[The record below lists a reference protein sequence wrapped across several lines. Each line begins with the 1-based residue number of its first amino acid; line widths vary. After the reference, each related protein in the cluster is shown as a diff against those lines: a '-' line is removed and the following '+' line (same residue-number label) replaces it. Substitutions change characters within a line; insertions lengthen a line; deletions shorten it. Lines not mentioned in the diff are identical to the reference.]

1 MTRPPR
7 RLLTRFDLVCLG
19 VNAVVGSSVFLFPG
33 RLAGHLGSAS
43 PAAYALTALLLAPV
57 ALCFAEAAS
66 EHDRAGGPAL
76 YAHAEFGPG
85 WGFAIGW
92 LCWITMLVSWAAVA
106 NGIASYI
113 PGAAGRPLFGKAV
126 ACAAIGGFGALN
138 WRGVRLGAWTTDF
151 FTVAKLVPIAL
162 IALAGVTAL
171 PAWRPAAPPAGWQPL
186 GAACFL
192 AYFAY
197 QGFETV
203 PVPAG
208 EARDPKRDVPFAV
221 LSALAG
227 SAVLYIL
234 VQVAAISLVPGLAS
248 SERPLADAAAAL
260 MGPWGAGLVAAGAVI
275 SMTGYV
281 AGSALGGPR
290 YLVALAEEGHLPKG
304 LAAAHPRFG
313 TPSASIL
320 CSTGAALL
328 AAALLDFDGLV
339 DFSNVVIGAQFLST
353 CAVVLSRRARRAPDA
368 ARKAAGAVIPLA
380 GIAATLWLGA
390 QGGWMQVAASGAV
403 LAVGFALRAA
413 ARAFLAGSPLDK
425 M

>member
-1 MTRPPR
+1 MSVNR
-7 RLLTRFDLVCLG
+7 RQLTRFDLLCLG
-19 VNAVVGSSVFLFPG
+19 VNAVIGSSVFLFPG

-43 PAAYALTALLLAPV
+43 PLAYALTALLLAPV

-76 YAHAEFGPG
+76 YAHTEFGPD

-92 LCWITMLVSWAAVA
+92 LCWITMIVSWAAVA

-113 PGAAGRPLFGKAV
+113 PGAAGRPEIGKVV
-126 ACAAIGGFGALN
+126 ACVAIGVFGALN

-151 FTVAKLVPIAL
+151 FTVAKLIPIGL
-162 IALAGVTAL
+162 IALAGLHAL
-171 PAWRPAAPPAGWQPL
+171 PSWRPEAPAEGWKPL

-192 AYFAY
+192 AYFAF

-208 EARDPKRDVPFAV
+208 EAKDPKRDVPFAV
-221 LSALAG
+221 LAALGG
-227 SAVLYIL
+227 SAVLYVL
-234 VQVAAISLVPGLAS
+234 VQIAALSLVPALAV

-260 MGPWGAGLVAAGAVI
+260 MGPWGAGLVTAGAVI

-290 YLVALAEEGHLPKG
+290 YLVALAEEGHLPKT
-304 LAAAHPRFG
+304 LAVAHPRFG
-313 TPSASIL
+313 TPTASIL
-320 CSTGAALL
+320 LSTGVALVAAL
-328 AAALLDFDGLV
+328 ALDFNGLV

-353 CAVVLSRRARRAPDA
+353 CAVVLRRRWRHARSDWG
-368 ARKAAGAVIPLA
+368 RKRGALIPLA
-380 GIAATLWLGA
+380 GITATVWLGA
-390 QGGWMQVAASGAV
+390 QGEWVQVAATIAS
-403 LAVGFALRAA
+403 LAAGFGLRAL
-413 ARAFLAGSPLDK
+413 ARTYRA
-425 M
+425 

>member
-1 MTRPPR
+1 MSAPSVRQ
-7 RLLTRFDLVCLG
+7 LTRFDLVCLG

-33 RLAGHLGSAS
+33 KLAGQLGAAS

-66 EHDRAGGPAL
+66 KHDRAGGPAL
-76 YAHAEFGPG
+76 YAQEEFGPNA
-85 WGFAIGW
+85 GFAIGW
-92 LCWITMLVSWAAVA
+92 LCWVTMIVSWAAVA
-106 NGIASYI
+106 NGISAYI
-113 PGAAGRPLFGKAV
+113 PGASSRPLLAKAL
-126 ACAAIGGFGALN
+126 ACGAIGAFGALN

-151 FTVAKLVPIAL
+151 FTLAKLIPIGL
-162 IALAGVTAL
+162 IALAGLRAL
-171 PAWRPAAPPAGWQPL
+171 PAWRPETGPAGWAPL
-186 GAACFL
+186 GPACFL

-221 LSALAG
+221 LAALGG
-227 SAVLYIL
+227 SAVLYLL
-234 VQVAAISLVPGLAS
+234 VQIAALSLVPGLSS

-260 MGPWGAGLVAAGAVI
+260 MGPMGAGLVTAGAVI

-290 YLVALAEEGHLPKG
+290 YLVALAEEGHLPRR

-320 CSTGAALL
+320 LSTATAL
-328 AAALLDFDGLV
+328 AAAAALDFEGLV

-353 CAVVLSRRARRAPDA
+353 CAVVLRRRLRAASGPAALARGA
-368 ARKAAGAVIPLA
+368 AVPLA
-380 GIAATLWLGA
+380 GMGATLWLGA
-390 QGGWMQVAASGAV
+390 QGGWKQIAASVVV
-403 LAVGFALRAA
+403 LAGGFALRAGV
-413 ARAFLAGSPLDK
+413 RGLDK
-425 M
+425 T

>member
-1 MTRPPR
+1 MTHPPK
-7 RLLTRFDLVCLG
+7 RLLTRFDLLCLG

-43 PAAYALTALLLAPV
+43 PLAYALTAALLAPV

-76 YAHAEFGPG
+76 YAHTEFGPD

-92 LCWITMLVSWAAVA
+92 LCWITMVVSWAAVA
-106 NGIASYI
+106 NGIASYL
-113 PGAAGRPLFGKAV
+113 PWATGRPEIGKTV
-126 ACAAIGGFGALN
+126 ACLAIGGFGALN

-151 FTVAKLVPIAL
+151 FTVAKLIPIAL
-162 IALAGVTAL
+162 IALAGLHAL
-171 PAWRPAAPPAGWQPL
+171 PAWRPEAPPEGWRPL

-208 EARDPKRDVPFAV
+208 EARNPKRDVPFAV
-221 LSALAG
+221 LAALGG

-234 VQVAAISLVPGLAS
+234 VQVAALSLVPGLAA

-260 MGPWGAGLVAAGAVI
+260 MGPWGGTLVTAGAVI

-290 YLVALAEEGHLPKG
+290 YLVALSEEGHLPKA
-304 LAAAHPRFG
+304 LSAVHPRFG

-320 CSTGAALL
+320 WSAGAAL
-328 AAALLDFDGLV
+328 AAALLLDFNGLV

-353 CAVVLSRRARRAPDA
+353 CAVVLARRARRAG
-368 ARKAAGAVIPLA
+368 GAVPLGSGALVPLA
-380 GIAATLWLGA
+380 GAGATLWLGA
-390 QGGWMQVAASGAV
+390 QGGWMQVAASAAV
-403 LAVGFALRAA
+403 LASGFGLRAG
-413 ARAFLAGSPLDK
+413 ARAYSRARPS
-425 M
+425 

>member
-1 MTRPPR
+1 MSLNR
-7 RLLTRFDLVCLG
+7 RQLTRFDLLCLG

-43 PAAYALTALLLAPV
+43 PLAYALTALLLAPV

-76 YAHAEFGPG
+76 YAHTEFGPD

-92 LCWITMLVSWAAVA
+92 LCWITMIVSWAAVA

-113 PGAAGRPLFGKAV
+113 PGAANRPEVGKAV
-126 ACAAIGGFGALN
+126 ACLAIATFGALN

-151 FTVAKLVPIAL
+151 FTVAKLIPIAL
-162 IALAGVTAL
+162 IALAGLHAL
-171 PAWRPAAPPAGWQPL
+171 PSWRPEAPAEGWKPL

-192 AYFAY
+192 AYFAF

-208 EARDPKRDVPFAV
+208 EAKDPKRDVPFAV
-221 LSALAG
+221 LAALGG
-227 SAVLYIL
+227 SAVLYVL
-234 VQVAAISLVPGLAS
+234 VQIAALSLVPKLAA

-260 MGPWGAGLVAAGAVI
+260 MGPWGATLVTAGAVI

-290 YLVALAEEGHLPKG
+290 YLVALAEEGHLPKN
-304 LAAAHPRFG
+304 LAEAHPRFG
-313 TPSASIL
+313 TPTASIL
-320 CSTGAALL
+320 WSTGVALL
-328 AAALLDFDGLV
+328 AALALDFNGLV

-353 CAVVLSRRARRAPDA
+353 CAVVMRRRWRHARSDWGRMRGA
-368 ARKAAGAVIPLA
+368 AIPVA
-380 GIAATLWLGA
+380 GIGATLWLGA
-390 QGGWMQVAASGAV
+390 QGGWAQVAASAAV
-403 LAVGFALRAA
+403 LAAGFGLRAV
-413 ARAFLAGSPLDK
+413 ARTDRA
-425 M
+425 

>member
-1 MTRPPR
+1 VSESR
-7 RLLTRFDLVCLG
+7 RLLTRFDLLCLG

-43 PAAYALTALLLAPV
+43 PLAYALTAVLLAPV

-76 YAHAEFGPG
+76 YAHAEFGPD

-92 LCWITMLVSWAAVA
+92 LCWITMIVSWAAVA
-106 NGIASYI
+106 NGIASYL
-113 PGAAGRPLFGKAV
+113 PGAADNPFIGKAV
-126 ACAAIGGFGALN
+126 ACLAIGSFGALN

-151 FTVAKLVPIAL
+151 FTVAKLIPIAL
-162 IALAGVTAL
+162 IALAGAHAL
-171 PAWRPAAPPAGWQPL
+171 PAWRPEAPPEGWRPL

-221 LSALAG
+221 LAALGG
-227 SAVLYIL
+227 SAILYIL
-234 VQVAAISLVPGLAS
+234 VQIAALSLVPGLAA
-248 SERPLADAAAAL
+248 SERPLADAAAVL
-260 MGPWGAGLVAAGAVI
+260 MGPWGAALVTAGAVI

-290 YLVALAEEGHLPKG
+290 YLVALAEEGHLPKS
-304 LAAAHPRFG
+304 LAEAHPRFG

-320 CSTGAALL
+320 WSTGFALL
-328 AAALLDFDGLV
+328 AALMLDFNGLV

-353 CAVVLSRRARRAPDA
+353 CAVVLRRRARRARSVRSK
-368 ARKAAGAVIPLA
+368 ARGALIPLA
-380 GIAATLWLGA
+380 GIAATVWLGA
-390 QGGWMQVAASGAV
+390 QGGWAQVAASAAV
-403 LAVGFALRAA
+403 LGAGFAVRAW
-413 ARAFLAGSPLDK
+413 ARAFVRKSVA
-425 M
+425 